1 MKQKSAMIEA
11 LFIDNIFQTQTEK
24 FDKEKL
30 WFFDKVHT
38 HMDESFEEHVD
49 EFVELFFDERSKED
63 IDFDY
68 LIKVVPATEK
78 LEEEIKT
85 LVNSFTQSFKYDDM
99 DTIDQSLFLLGYAEF
114 KILWTPKEVIINEL
128 IELAKRYSDD
138 WSPKL
143 LNGIMHKMLT
153 PQ

>member
-1 MKQKSAMIEA
+1 MVEA

-30 WFFDKVHT
+30 GFFEKVNDHLNQWFED
-38 HMDESFEEHVD
+38 HVE
-49 EFVELFFDERSKED
+49 EFVELFFDERTKED

-68 LIKVVPATEK
+68 LLKVIPASEKMEDEIEK
-78 LEEEIKT
+78 L
-85 LVNSFTQSFKYDDM
+85 VNTFTQSFKYGDM
-99 DTIDQSLFLLGYAEF
+99 DTIDQSLFLLWYSEF
-114 KILWTPKEVIINEL
+114 KALWTPKEVIINEL
-128 IELAKRYSDD
+128 IELAKRYSDE